1 MKAKIRISTGLQM
14 WNIIPL
20 MYLERIISS
29 AKMNEKDKDDEMTGG
44 REKKQHF
51 FAIPLYKA

>member
-1 MKAKIRISTGLQM
+1 M